1 MDSLMSASRL
11 DLLIYAHDGRGLG
24 HSSRS
29 IAIGMAVRR
38 LYPELKVLFITG
50 SRMVSQLIDKVPLD
64 WLKLPA
70 YQTKVVDG
78 VSIGRSSFI
87 NLTDTELGECR
98 RSIMEHLMGV
108 LRPRCIL
115 ADHTPQGKHKELLP
129 SLETTLDTDTI
140 WVLGVR
146 GWVGSVPQV
155 WSDIAKMSFAKH
167 YRHLLWY
174 GDSRLL
180 GESQPGTLKR
190 HFAMNP
196 LETGYVCRI
205 FELDHWLPAQRNPED
220 PLAGIISI
228 PWVGEEITYVTKQ
241 LFHAL
246 NKIGSKYGPWRLF
259 VGSPDDVS
267 RQKGI
272 HDLFKKLPYCTVSPA
287 GEEYRQALLKA
298 KTAVI
303 YGGYNSL
310 TDVLYANIPA
320 VVLLRGMQD
329 EEQQA
334 HMARLK
340 SLNKNRLTLYKEKEI
355 EAETLAQVLIRN
367 IRTQKLPEPEIKLD
381 GAATAARY
389 LFEIIKNQRSG
400 ITHGLSSVSIQK

>member
-1 MDSLMSASRL
+1 MPASRL

-64 WLKLPA
+64 WMKLPA

-98 RSIMEHLMGV
+98 RSIMDHLMGV

-129 SLETTLDTDTI
+129 SLEATRDSDTV

-155 WSDIAKMSFAKH
+155 WSDMAKKSFAEH

-180 GESQPGTLKR
+180 GDSQPGTLKR
-190 HFAMNP
+190 HFAIQP
-196 LETGYVCRI
+196 LETGYVCRVS
-205 FELDHWLPAQRNPED
+205 ELNQWLPVQSNRED

-228 PWVGEEITYVTKQ
+228 PCVGE
-241 LFHAL
+241 
-246 NKIGSKYGPWRLF
+246 
-259 VGSPDDVS
+259 
-267 RQKGI
+267 
-272 HDLFKKLPYCTVSPA
+272 
-287 GEEYRQALLKA
+287 
-298 KTAVI
+298 
-303 YGGYNSL
+303 
-310 TDVLYANIPA
+310 
-320 VVLLRGMQD
+320 
-329 EEQQA
+329 
-334 HMARLK
+334 
-340 SLNKNRLTLYKEKEI
+340 
-355 EAETLAQVLIRN
+355 
-367 IRTQKLPEPEIKLD
+367 
-381 GAATAARY
+381 
-389 LFEIIKNQRSG
+389 
-400 ITHGLSSVSIQK
+400 